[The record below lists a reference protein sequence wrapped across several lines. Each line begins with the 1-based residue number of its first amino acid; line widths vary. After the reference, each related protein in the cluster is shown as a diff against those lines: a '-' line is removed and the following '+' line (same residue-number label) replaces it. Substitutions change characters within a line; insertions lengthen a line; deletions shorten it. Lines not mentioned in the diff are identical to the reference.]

1 MVDDYLIFAKLYK
14 AETISQN
21 VVLSDEIHSIQTE
34 VHLLYFLFNSNYY
47 LFVFGNNNN
56 TAFSNLEKIL
66 AKNFKIEA
74 EVIRKKR
81 LIRSTLG
88 LFNYLSEML
97 KSESCRIIFS
107 TKPTN
112 FWKEVQHIITRKQ
125 KSELSL
131 FLFQSLNKN
140 NLDLSYTVKLEKR
153 VQLLERKIGSFEKY
167 LSNLND
173 R

>member
-74 EVIRKKR
+74 EVIRK
-81 LIRSTLG
+81 
-88 LFNYLSEML
+88 N
-97 KSESCRIIFS
+97 
-107 TKPTN
+107 
-112 FWKEVQHIITRKQ
+112 V
-125 KSELSL
+125 
-131 FLFQSLNKN
+131 
-140 NLDLSYTVKLEKR
+140 
-153 VQLLERKIGSFEKY
+153 
-167 LSNLND
+167 
-173 R
+173 